1 MSTFTPI
8 DLTQWPR
15 TLYFNH
21 FLDELRCT
29 YSITFHIDVTSLWKT
44 CKAKKIKFYAAE
56 LYLLTRVANQHEEFR
71 TAFDENNQVG
81 LFDEVHP
88 SYTVFHPESETF
100 SSLWTPYSADFSK
113 FYAAYL
119 ADLQTFGNC
128 LGLLG
133 KPNPPSSAIPISSL
147 PWADFSSFQ
156 LNIYNDGRFLLPIF
170 TLGRVTSQG
179 QQFKLPLC
187 LQVHHA
193 VCDGFHASRFAQEV
207 EALAADCSLWM

>member
-1 MSTFTPI
+1 
-8 DLTQWPR
+8 
-15 TLYFNH
+15 
-21 FLDELRCT
+21 
-29 YSITFHIDVTSLWKT
+29 
-44 CKAKKIKFYAAE
+44 
-56 LYLLTRVANQHEEFR
+56 
-71 TAFDENNQVG
+71 
-81 LFDEVHP
+81 
-88 SYTVFHPESETF
+88 
-100 SSLWTPYSADFSK
+100 
-113 FYAAYL
+113 
-119 ADLQTFGNC
+119 
-128 LGLLG
+128 
-133 KPNPPSSAIPISSL
+133 PISSL